1 MTAGDVSEALPPL
14 AAALRDAR
22 VSVLD
27 HWERREAGGHGADEE
42 LLTHLLLDAAEPLVH
57 YVDFNRR
64 QEGVVGA
71 DWLWWFVDDDGT
83 CFGLL
88 AQAKKLNGAVGGW
101 TVDLGYP
108 GGTQRQLTGLLRAS
122 DRLAVPAAYVVY
134 FGRRA
139 RRPDVACSV
148 EDAPDCWR
156 CERSGVAVLPAL
168 VARQIAL
175 SALPYHPEELAPD
188 SYKNSVPLED
198 LGLPDSAPV
207 RDVNLGAVSAELR
220 DFLLNEQG
228 GARGVAKRIFR
239 VISDDRRRSLS
250 HAAPEARPTDALDL
264 IFDELPVDTGHFGVS
279 YFEHLLRGLRGR
291 PPAYLTDLLGGSVPI
306 DPPAELEGV
315 AGIVIVQM

>member
-42 LLTHLLLDAAEPLVH
+42 LLTYLLLDAAEPLVR

-148 EDAPDCWR
+148 DDAPDCWR

-239 VISDDRRRSLS
+239 VISDDRRFRSVMRRLRPDQPMRLTS
-250 HAAPEARPTDALDL
+250 SSTSCRSTPATSASATSSTYYAGSADDRRPTSQ
-264 IFDELPVDTGHFGVS
+264 TCS
-279 YFEHLLRGLRGR
+279 
-291 PPAYLTDLLGGSVPI
+291 
-306 DPPAELEGV
+306 AEVCRSIHQPSSTAWL
-315 AGIVIVQM
+315 AS